1 MSEDG
6 EYVEILLPS
15 LNNIGPFFKLP
26 EVEKLKVI
34 ELGLSMIEDGRNK
47 ALALENSE
55 WEKNML
61 SLKKVHQDNID
72 SLQRELGH
80 ERRLGDERLQQ
91 YQREKKE
98 LSENVRVNESLKYT
112 ADIERL
118 QSRIKENEEMLKQK
132 NGEYNTLYSQLTDK
146 YEEKM
151 DKLRSQCDERIE
163 ENVKIANDMRDKY
176 ESTLIKSQNSTLKG
190 QQGEE
195 HTHQQLNCLFPKA
208 ELHDCHKESGRGDF
222 IMTEDDFVMMLEI
235 KNYATNVP
243 RTEIEK
249 FYRDVKSEN
258 NHDITC
264 AVFISLRTG
273 IANKPDFEFEVVNNK
288 PVLFVHSVENRWEYL
303 KIVVNFFKSISKKS
317 IDYGNSEI
325 VAALKK
331 ILTTT
336 KRNFT
341 RQRKRIEK
349 YAKEQH
355 EDIDQMEQCIK
366 EIFSLVSI

>member
-26 EVEKLKVI
+26 EIEKLKVI

-55 WEKNML
+55 WEKSM
-61 SLKKVHQDNID
+61 STLKRVHQENIE
-72 SLQRELGH
+72 SLQRELQH
-80 ERRLGDERLQQ
+80 EQRLGEERLQQ
-91 YQREKKE
+91 FNREKKE
-98 LSENVRVNESLKYT
+98 LADNVRANEKLKYT
-112 ADIERL
+112 TDIERL
-118 QSRIKENEEMLKQK
+118 QERIKENEEMLKEK
-132 NGEYNTLYSQLTDK
+132 NSQYNALYSQLTDK
-146 YEEKM
+146 YEAKM
-151 DKLRSQCDERIE
+151 ETLRSHCEERIH

-176 ESTLIKSQNSTLKG
+176 ESTLIKTQNSTLKG

-195 HTHQQLNCLFPKA
+195 QTFQQLNCLFPKA

-222 IMTEDDFVMMLEI
+222 IMTEGDFVMMLEI

-243 RTEIEK
+243 KTEIDK

-258 NHDITC
+258 NHDINC

-288 PVLFVHSVENRWEYL
+288 PVLFIHSVESRWEYL
-303 KIVVNFFKSISKKS
+303 KIVVNFFKSIAKKS

-349 YAKEQH
+349 YAKEQR
-355 EDIDQMEQCIK
+355 EDIDQMEDSIK
-366 EIFSLVSI
+366 EIFSLLSI